1 MHSIERELIKACE
14 FKPRKKY
21 NDRQEYLRAILVAAN
36 KLSDDDFDLLSD
48 DAANWV
54 DACIRVHNAHKN
66 EDLPDFDE
74 ADEPEGAEDGE
85 EDEGPDEDEA
95 ADDEAEADDGDDD
108 ADEADD
114 ESGASTEDE
123 DEPED
128 EDDEA
133 DPDEEPEDGDDEED
147 EPEEVVEEAPK
158 PARKK
163 PGPPAKPKPPK
174 GQPPVSVSAQKK
186 LKDLP
191 QDEGDVELDKWG
203 CMIGSKNSLALA
215 MFEKGATAKEIKAEL
230 GGTYYNILTK
240 MVKRGHKLEREG
252 HLMKLTHADEVIANK
267 PKKSKK

>member
-1 MHSIERELIKACE
+1 MHSIESELIKACE

-74 ADEPEGAEDGE
+74 VGDVSEDETSDEEVDDDAADEA
-85 EDEGPDEDEA
+85 DEDEA
-95 ADDEAEADDGDDD
+95 ESDEGDEESDDDGDDED
-108 ADEADD
+108 GSDEADASD
-114 ESGASTEDE
+114 ETDT
-123 DEPED
+123 
-128 EDDEA
+128 
-133 DPDEEPEDGDDEED
+133 DEEPEDGDDEED
-147 EPEEVVEEAPK
+147 EPEEVEVAPK
-158 PARKK
+158 PTRKK
-163 PGPPAKPKPPK
+163 SGPVPKPKPPK

-186 LKDLP
+186 LKNLP
-191 QDEGDVELDKWG
+191 EEEGDVELDKWG
-203 CMIGSKNSLALA
+203 CMVGSKNSLALA
-215 MFEKGATAKEIKAEL
+215 MFEKGATSKEIKAEL

-240 MVKRGHKLEREG
+240 MVQRGHKLEREG
-252 HLMKLTHADEVIANK
+252 TLMKLTHMNEVASK